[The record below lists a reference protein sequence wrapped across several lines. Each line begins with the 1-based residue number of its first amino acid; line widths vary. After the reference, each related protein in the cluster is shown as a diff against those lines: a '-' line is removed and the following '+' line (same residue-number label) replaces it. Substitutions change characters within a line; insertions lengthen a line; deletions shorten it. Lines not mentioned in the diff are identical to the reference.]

1 MWLDNNKR
9 RKIMKYL
16 NYIVSS
22 LILLFIPIYGILIAV
37 ATAIILDT
45 FTGIF
50 KSVKLNGWNSFKS
63 RRLSHIISKML
74 LYEICILLLFVID
87 KFILNEFIFKWLSI
101 DFMFTKIC
109 AILLIFIELV
119 SIKENIEA
127 AFKID
132 IWKILKKLFLRA
144 KEVKSNI
151 NDII

>member
-1 MWLDNNKR
+1 
-9 RKIMKYL
+9 MKYL

-22 LILLFIPIYGILIAV
+22 LILLFVPIYGILIAV

-50 KSVKLNGWNSFKS
+50 KSVKLNGWKSFRS

-74 LYEICILLLFVID
+74 LYEICVLLLFVID
-87 KFILNEFIFKWLSI
+87 KFILNEFIYKWLSI

-119 SIKENIEA
+119 SIKENVEA

-132 IWKILKKLFLRA
+132 IWKILKKAFLRA
-144 KEVKSNI
+144 REVKNNI
-151 NDII
+151 DDIA

>member
-1 MWLDNNKR
+1 
-9 RKIMKYL
+9 MKYL

-22 LILLFIPIYGILIAV
+22 LILLFVPIYGILIAV

-50 KSVKLNGWNSFKS
+50 KSVKLNGWKSFRS
-63 RRLSHIISKML
+63 RRLSHIVSKML
-74 LYEICILLLFVID
+74 LYEICVLLLFVID
-87 KFILNEFIFKWLSI
+87 KFILNEFIFKWLNI

-119 SIKENIEA
+119 SIKENVEA

-132 IWKILKKLFLRA
+132 IWKLLKKVFLRA
-144 KEVKSNI
+144 REVKD
-151 NDII
+151 DIDHIT